1 MKRNGK
7 TTWNTIVTSE
17 TFTIV
22 KKGSDNHYDTY
33 DERFY
38 AGSWH
43 RTQDSKEYLEM
54 IMKNSPEKFE
64 GCVIE
69 NNED

>member
-1 MKRNGK
+1 MK
-7 TTWNTIVTSE
+7 TSE

-38 AGSWH
+38 TGSWQ

-54 IMKNSPEKFE
+54 IMKNNPEKFE
-64 GCVIE
+64 ECEIE

>member
-1 MKRNGK
+1 MK
-7 TTWNTIVTSE
+7 TSE

-22 KKGSDNHYDTY
+22 KKGSDTHYDTY

-38 AGSWH
+38 AGSWE

-54 IMKNSPEKFE
+54 IMKNNPEKFE
-64 GCVIE
+64 ECVIE